1 MHRFIVAILLLAAPH
16 GAFAATGELFAD
28 PNFIPLGKAGAGIGR
43 GWGNSDDTGTLGDV
57 DGDGD
62 LDLVVAWTRWAP
74 QWGWMVAS
82 NDGLGGL
89 VPTHNVARPSREK
102 PGTPIVSIWGDDF
115 DGDGLLDLAFK
126 EGLTASNCGTTG
138 ARTALPPSCN
148 YPMSVSLA

>member
-1 MHRFIVAILLLAAPH
+1 
-16 GAFAATGELFAD
+16 
-28 PNFIPLGKAGAGIGR
+28 
-43 GWGNSDDTGTLGDV
+43 
-57 DGDGD
+57 
-62 LDLVVAWTRWAP
+62 
-74 QWGWMVAS
+74 MVAS